1 MCMHLLVWAG
11 IKYRRRRR
19 GGGGGLRGKL
29 IGRDKLGKAALHK
42 FSAATFKG
50 TVTQGEKTEQS
61 KIPCY
66 VPPQNPMLP

>member
-1 MCMHLLVWAG
+1 M
-11 IKYRRRRR
+11 
-19 GGGGGLRGKL
+19 KL

-42 FSAATFKG
+42 FSVATFKG

>member
-19 GGGGGLRGKL
+19 GGKL

-42 FSAATFKG
+42 FSVATFKG